1 MPEKCLRNDA
11 NGRKTSETFDEAWQR
26 LRGAYETAECIA
38 STSSPIICTRYETYL
53 AVVFV
58 TLDGKCDPVRCNGA
72 EFRLDW
78 HEAEKQ
84 SK

>member
-1 MPEKCLRNDA
+1 MRTGEKLP
-11 NGRKTSETFDEAWQR
+11 KHLTR
-26 LRGAYETAECIA
+26 LAKAAGAAYETAECIA

-53 AVVFV
+53 VVVFV